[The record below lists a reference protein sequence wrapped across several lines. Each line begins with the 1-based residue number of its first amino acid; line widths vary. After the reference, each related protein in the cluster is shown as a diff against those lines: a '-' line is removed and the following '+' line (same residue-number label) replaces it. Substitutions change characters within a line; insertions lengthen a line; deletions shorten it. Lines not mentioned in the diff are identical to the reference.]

1 MQTQITDQAGRV
13 ERPRKTAAPAGITV
27 RHGRACNIHSGG
39 SCTCD
44 PTYRAWVY
52 SKVDKKKI
60 RKSFPTLAAA
70 KGWRTDAMKAVKD
83 RKMQAPTTRTLRD
96 EVESW
101 LAGATAGTIR
111 KPKTEERYKPS
122 VLRLYESSLRLRVLP
137 ELGDRRLSDLDRRD
151 LLNLKESLYGA
162 GCSDSQIRNAL
173 VALMAVIRRAWSR
186 EDIPTLPTLDL
197 GLPTPA
203 GRTRAATPAQAA
215 ELLSVLPEAERAL
228 WATAFYAGLRRGELR
243 GLRVSD
249 LNLEAGT
256 ISVERGWDEKH
267 GPIAPKSKAGTR
279 QALLCATLRPYLEPL
294 AVGEPDALLFGSAAT
309 AFEPRNVERKAR
321 RAVQAENDRRERAE
335 LPPVQWFGLH
345 EARHSF
351 STAMDH
357 AGISASRGDRYMGH
371 SRGGAAEGYRK
382 LLPDQIA
389 EDARRL
395 DAYLSGSVAG
405 KVVEISRAESA
416 A

>member
-83 RKMQAPTTRTLRD
+83 RKMRAPTTRTLRD

-243 GLRVSD
+243 GSPRFRHQLGGGHDQRRAG
-249 LNLEAGT
+249 LGREART
-256 ISVERGWDEKH
+256 DSAKVESGDAA
-267 GPIAPKSKAGTR
+267 GAPVR
-279 QALLCATLRPYLEPL
+279 HPQA
-294 AVGEPDALLFGSAAT
+294 V
-309 AFEPRNVERKAR
+309 PRAAR
-321 RAVQAENDRRERAE
+321 RRRTRCA
-335 LPPVQWFGLH
+335 PVRFG
-345 EARHSF
+345 
-351 STAMDH
+351 
-357 AGISASRGDRYMGH
+357 RYC
-371 SRGGAAEGYRK
+371 
-382 LLPDQIA
+382 
-389 EDARRL
+389 
-395 DAYLSGSVAG
+395 V
-405 KVVEISRAESA
+405 
-416 A
+416 